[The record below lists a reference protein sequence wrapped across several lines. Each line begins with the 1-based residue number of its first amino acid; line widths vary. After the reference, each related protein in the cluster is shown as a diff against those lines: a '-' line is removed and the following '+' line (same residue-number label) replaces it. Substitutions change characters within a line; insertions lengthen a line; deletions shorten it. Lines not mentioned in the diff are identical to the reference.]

1 MTTRRSFLA
10 ASTAAAAGAFISKGA
25 SAADV
30 ATTQLPA
37 KWDAETDVLVAG
49 SGIAGMS
56 AAISALDKGAKVL
69 VMEKGKNYGGCAIIN
84 GGIIALG
91 GGTRTQKE
99 HGVEDSPEKLYKKLT
114 NPAHHEYRK
123 NTPELVKKY
132 SEWCPGTQVWLEEH
146 GVKFLPTFTVRLSA
160 SRVLPSHL
168 VERLRRR
175 RTQTAADRRIHDRT
189 RHHDALL
196 RILHR

>member
-10 ASTAAAAGAFISKGA
+10 ASSAAAAGAFISNRA

-30 ATTQLPA
+30 ATIQLPA
-37 KWDAETDVLVAG
+37 KWDAATDVLVAG

-99 HGVEDSPEKLYKKLT
+99 HGVEDSPEQLYKKLT
-114 NPAHHEYRK
+114 NPAHHEYARTRRNSSRSIPNGAPELRFGWK
-123 NTPELVKKY
+123 NTALNSFRHLHGPVSTTLSITSLTITFGGKTPEKADAN
-132 SEWCPGTQVWLEEH
+132 
-146 GVKFLPTFTVRLSA
+146 R
-160 SRVLPSHL
+160 SR
-168 VERLRRR
+168 
-175 RTQTAADRRIHDRT
+175 QADS
-189 RHHDALL
+189 
-196 RILHR
+196 

>member
-99 HGVEDSPEKLYKKLT
+99 H
-114 NPAHHEYRK
+114 
-123 NTPELVKKY
+123 
-132 SEWCPGTQVWLEEH
+132 
-146 GVKFLPTFTVRLSA
+146 
-160 SRVLPSHL
+160 
-168 VERLRRR
+168 RRYFSS
-175 RTQTAADRRIHDRT
+175 
-189 RHHDALL
+189 
-196 RILHR
+196 

>member
-1 MTTRRSFLA
+1 
-10 ASTAAAAGAFISKGA
+10 
-25 SAADV
+25 
-30 ATTQLPA
+30 
-37 KWDAETDVLVAG
+37 
-49 SGIAGMS
+49 MS

-146 GVKFLPTFTVRLSA
+146 GVKV
-160 SRVLPSHL
+160 PSDIY
-168 VERLRRR
+168 
-175 RTQTAADRRIHDRT
+175 TAR
-189 RHHDALL
+189 
-196 RILHR
+196 